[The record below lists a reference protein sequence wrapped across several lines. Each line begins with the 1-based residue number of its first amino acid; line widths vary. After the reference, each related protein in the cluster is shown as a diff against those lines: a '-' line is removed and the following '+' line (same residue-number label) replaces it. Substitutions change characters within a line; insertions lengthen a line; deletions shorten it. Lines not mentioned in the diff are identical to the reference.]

1 MANSFFNMPISVI
14 TFFFFFFY
22 LLLFTIPKTTAANHT
37 ISHSQSLT
45 ENQTLLSINT
55 TFQLGFFTPNNSK
68 NRYLGIW
75 YNNLPVQ
82 TVVWVANREKPITT
96 NIPSVLKINTTQNST
111 TLVVLQNNSVIWST
125 PPSRRA
131 SNPVLQLLDS
141 GNLVLREQD
150 DKTEKNYLWQSFDYP
165 SDTLLSGM
173 KLGKNLKTGL
183 DRRVT
188 VWKTVDDPS
197 LGNLTWMMEVTT
209 WPHPIQ
215 TTGSKKQF
223 DSGPWNGLVYSS
235 MPTRVRQPTF
245 DYVYVSN
252 EDEVYFMFHLVNN
265 SVPTRMVL
273 DATSYKRQYSV
284 WDYGSQEWKAYNS
297 LPRDFCEQY
306 GVCGP
311 NGNCDL
317 SKLPAQACD
326 CLRGF
331 RPKSPEEWNRQ
342 NRSDG
347 CLRDKPLNCGGD
359 KFVKYEKMKVP
370 DTVNCWYLNESMN
383 LDECRTKC
391 LGNCSCVAYT
401 NSDIRGEGS
410 GCALWSGDLYDLR
423 ILPDAGQDL
432 YIRVP
437 ASELDS
443 NNGRKVKIGVG
454 VGVSV
459 GVLCGLLL
467 AFCLIWKRRK
477 RATLKD
483 HVETNAALKDQ
494 SKEEQEEDPEVPLYD
509 LSVIASSTD
518 NFSDK
523 NKLGEGGFGPV
534 FKGTLENGQRIAVK
548 RLSVS
553 SGQGIKEFKN
563 EIALIAKLQ
572 HRNLVKLHGYCIQNE
587 EKLLIYEYMPN
598 KSLDFFIFDQTQ
610 RTVLDWPRRFH
621 IICGIARGLL
631 YLHQDS
637 RLRIIHRDLKAS
649 NVLLDDEMN
658 PKISDFGLARI
669 LGGDQTADSTRRV
682 VGTYGYIAPEYAIDG
697 NFSIKSDVFSF
708 GVLLLEIISGRK
720 NRGEHNQ
727 KESTSLIGHA
737 WNLWIQERPL
747 DLVGEYLKESCN
759 ASEALR
765 CIHISF
771 LCLQQHPHDRPEM
784 SSVIL
789 MLGSEIGLPKPKQP
803 ALFVREYSSSNKDY
817 SSSNKSNLA
826 SVNEL
831 SISNVEAR

>member
-1 MANSFFNMPISVI
+1 MPISI
-14 TFFFFFFY
+14 FTFSFFFY
-22 LLLFTIPKTTAANHT
+22 LLLLLFPISKTIAANNT
-37 ISHSQSLT
+37 ITHSQSLT
-45 ENQTLLSINT
+45 QNQTLLSINT
-55 TFQLGFFTPNNSK
+55 TFKLGFFTPNNSR
-68 NRYLGIW
+68 NIYLGIW
-75 YNNLPVQ
+75 YNNLPLQ
-82 TVVWVANREKPITT
+82 TVVWVANRENPITPT
-96 NIPSVLKINTTQNST
+96 NISPVLKINTTHNST
-111 TLVVLQNNSVIWST
+111 TLLLLQNNSLIWST
-125 PPSRRA
+125 PPSRLA
-131 SNPVLQLLDS
+131 SNPILQLLDS

-150 DKTEKNYLWQSFDYP
+150 DVNQENYLWQSFDYP
-165 SDTLLSGM
+165 SDTLLAGM

-188 VWKTVDDPS
+188 AWNTANDPS
-197 LGNLTWMMEVTT
+197 LGNLTWRMEVTA

-215 TTGSKKQF
+215 AVGSKKQF
-223 DSGPWNGLVYSS
+223 DTGPWDGLDYSS
-235 MPTRVRQPTF
+235 KPTRIKQPTF

-252 EDEVYFMFHLVNN
+252 EDEVYYMFHLVNK

-273 DATSYKRQYSV
+273 DQASLSRWYSV
-284 WDYGSQEWKAYNS
+284 WDYGLQQWKVYNS

-311 NGNCDL
+311 NGNCDM
-317 SKLPAQACD
+317 SKLPSQACD

-331 RPKSPEEWNRQ
+331 RPKSPEEWNGQ
-342 NRSDG
+342 NRSGG
-347 CLRDKPLNCGGD
+347 CLRDKPLNCGSD
-359 KFVKYEKMKVP
+359 KFVKYGKMKVP
-370 DTVNCWYLNESMN
+370 DTVNCWYLNQSMN
-383 LDECRTKC
+383 LEECREKC
-391 LGNCSCVAYT
+391 LRNCSCVAYT

-437 ASELDS
+437 ASELDT
-443 NNGRKVKIGVG
+443 NNGRKVKIGVA
-454 VGVSV
+454 VGVTV

-467 AFCLIWKRRK
+467 AFCLIRKRRK
-477 RATLKD
+477 RATLK
-483 HVETNAALKDQ
+483 ALKDH
-494 SKEEQEEDPEVPLYD
+494 SKEEQEEDPEVPSYD
-509 LSVIASSTD
+509 LSVIASATD

-548 RLSVS
+548 RLSTG
-553 SGQGIKEFKN
+553 SGQGVKEFKN

-598 KSLDFFIFDQTQ
+598 KSLDFFIFDETQ
-610 RTVLDWPRRFH
+610 RMVLDWPRRFN
-621 IICGIARGLL
+621 IIVGIARGLL

-649 NVLLDDEMN
+649 NVLLDNEMN

-708 GVLLLEIISGRK
+708 GVLLLEIVSGRK
-720 NRGEHNQ
+720 NRGDPNQ

-737 WNLWIQERPL
+737 WNLWIEERPL
-747 DLVGEYLKESCN
+747 ELVGEYLRESCN
-759 ASEALR
+759 ASEVLR

-803 ALFVREYSSSNKDY
+803 ALFVREYAASTTSTTKEY

-831 SISNVEAR
+831 SISNLEAR

>member
-1 MANSFFNMPISVI
+1 MRNSFFNMPISI
-14 TFFFFFFY
+14 FFFY
-22 LLLFTIPKTTAANHT
+22 LLLLLPISKTIAANNT
-37 ISHSQSLT
+37 ITHYTQSLT
-45 ENQTLLSINT
+45 QNQTLLSINT
-55 TFQLGFFTPNNSK
+55 TFKLGFFTPNNST
-68 NRYLGIW
+68 NLYLGIW
-75 YNNLPVQ
+75 YNNLPLQ
-82 TVVWVANREKPITT
+82 TVVWVANRDKPITT
-96 NIPSVLKINTTQNST
+96 NLNISPVLKINTTDNST
-111 TLVVLQNNSVIWST
+111 TLLLLQNNSVIWST
-125 PPSRRA
+125 PPSRLA
-131 SNPVLQLLDS
+131 SNPILQLLDS
-141 GNLVLREQD
+141 GNLVLREND
-150 DKTEKNYLWQSFDYP
+150 DENQENYLWQSFDYP
-165 SDTLLSGM
+165 SDTLLAGM

-183 DRRVT
+183 DRIVT
-188 VWKTVDDPS
+188 AWNTVNDPS
-197 LGNLTWMMEVTT
+197 LGNLTWRMEVTA

-215 TTGSKKQF
+215 AVGSKKQF
-223 DSGPWNGLVYSS
+223 DTGPWDGLDYSS
-235 MPTRVRQPTF
+235 KPTRVKQPTF

-273 DATSYKRQYSV
+273 DQASLRRWYSV
-284 WDYGSQEWKAYNS
+284 WDYGSQQWKVYNS
-297 LPRDFCEQY
+297 LPRDFCEAY

-311 NGNCDL
+311 NGNCDM
-317 SKLPAQACD
+317 SKLPSQACD

-331 RPKSPEEWNRQ
+331 RPKSPEEWNAQ
-342 NRSDG
+342 NRSRG
-347 CLRDKPLNCGGD
+347 CLRDKPRNCESDG
-359 KFVKYEKMKVP
+359 FVKYVKMKVP
-370 DTVNCWYLNESMN
+370 DTENCWYLNQTMN
-383 LDECRTKC
+383 LDECREKC
-391 LGNCSCVAYT
+391 LRNCSCVAYT

-437 ASELDS
+437 ASVLDT
-443 NNGRKVKIGVG
+443 NNGRKVKIGVS
-454 VGVSV
+454 VGVTV

-467 AFCLIWKRRK
+467 AFCLIRKRRK
-477 RATLKD
+477 RATLK
-483 HVETNAALKDQ
+483 EANAALKDH
-494 SKEEQEEDPEVPLYD
+494 SKEEQEEDPEVPSYD
-509 LSVIASSTD
+509 LSVIASATD

-548 RLSVS
+548 RLSTG
-553 SGQGIKEFKN
+553 SGQGVKEFKN

-587 EKLLIYEYMPN
+587 EKLLVYEYMPN
-598 KSLDFFIFDQTQ
+598 KSLDFFIFDETQ
-610 RTVLDWPRRFH
+610 RMVLDWPRRFN
-621 IICGIARGLL
+621 IIVGIARGLL

-669 LGGDQTADSTRRV
+669 LLGDQTADSTRRV

-708 GVLLLEIISGRK
+708 GVLLLEIVSGRK
-720 NRGEHNQ
+720 NRGDPNQ

-737 WNLWIQERPL
+737 WNLWIEERPL
-747 DLVGEYLKESCN
+747 ELVGEYLRESCN

-789 MLGSEIGLPKPKQP
+789 MLGSEIGLPKPKEP
-803 ALFVREYSSSNKDY
+803 ALFVREYAASTTTTKEY
-817 SSSNKSNLA
+817 ASSNKSNLA

-831 SISNVEAR
+831 SISNLEAR